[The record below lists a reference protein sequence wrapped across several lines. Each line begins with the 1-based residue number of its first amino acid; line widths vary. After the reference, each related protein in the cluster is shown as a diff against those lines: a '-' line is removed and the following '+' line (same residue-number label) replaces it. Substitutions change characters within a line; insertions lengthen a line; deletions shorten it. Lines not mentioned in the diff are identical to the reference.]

1 MSINEKLLRISSGLL
16 LGIGGQYL
24 IVGFTTFRALDF
36 NGFTPFMWIM
46 QVVYIVFIIT
56 LSIQKD

>member
-1 MSINEKLLRISSGLL
+1 MSINEKLLRISLGLL

-24 IVGFTTFRALDF
+24 IVGIGTFKSLDF

-46 QVVYIVFIIT
+46 QIVYVVFIIT
-56 LSIQKD
+56 VSLKED